1 MKKIVCFIF
10 SIICSLSMFACD
22 FIHGNEQKEQGEDK
36 EITVYTPDGAPA
48 LSLAKLLHE
57 DTESDGV
64 TYNVVPATGIEAYVT
79 YEDESKNAD
88 VCILPL
94 TDASLHLSSGEQ
106 YQLLG
111 IVTHGNFFLMSET
124 ETTYGANNLTDLIGK
139 KIGVVQLGKL
149 PGLVLRSIFKREGIH
164 YKVKSNLTD
173 CEAGVV
179 NLINIA
185 PTAIKKNL
193 GYDLFS
199 MPEPLATVREK
210 NGFFRVGSMQTLYGG
225 ENGYPQ
231 AALVAKRSLIENKKA
246 WVDGFIRNVTVN
258 EDWLKAADMETVLTA
273 INSHLQEGVTPSFS
287 TANLSAQAIAG
298 CNVRFQ
304 SASEAKTEVNGLI
317 TSLMNVQPEAV
328 KSLADGFFYQ

>member
-10 SIICSLSMFACD
+10 SIICSLSLFACEPNKNN
-22 FIHGNEQKEQGEDK
+22 NEQGGNK

-57 DTESDGV
+57 DTDSDGV
-64 TYNVVPATGIEAYVT
+64 TYNVVPATGIESYVT

-94 TDASLHLSSGEQ
+94 TDASLHLSSGDK

-124 ETTYGANNLTDLIGK
+124 ETAYTTNNLTDLIGK

-149 PGLVLRSIFKREGIH
+149 PGLVLRSILQREGIPF
-164 YKVKSNLTD
+164 KVKSNLAD
-173 CEAGVV
+173 CEADVV

-185 PTAIKKNL
+185 PTAIKKGL

-199 MPEPLATVREK
+199 MPEPLATVRVK
-210 NGFFRVGSMQTLYGG
+210 NGFFRVGSVQTLYGG

-231 AALVAKRSLIENKKA
+231 AAIVAKRSLIENKKA
-246 WVDGFIRNVTVN
+246 WVDGFIRSVTVN
-258 EDWLKAADMETVLTA
+258 EDWLKEATVDIVLTA
-273 INSHLQEGVTPSFS
+273 INSHLEEGVTPSFS
-287 TANLSAQAIAG
+287 AANLSTQAIAG

-304 SASEAKTEVNGLI
+304 AASEAKAEVNGLI
-317 TSLMNVQPEAV
+317 TSLMNLDANAV